1 MVADD
6 EVLCGAQS
14 QFIMKF
20 AAIAICISC
29 FSFKLSAQVEERMRV
44 LFFQCGTNEGV
55 QTYYQEASQ
64 LSNSVALYRGYKGSA
79 TTMLA
84 GTKDGV
90 QEKFS
95 VFNQGKDELE
105 AAIALEPGNHEL
117 RFLRFAVQAEV
128 PMIVGY
134 KGQLKE
140 DLEYLIKGFES
151 GAISSQYWYWQNA
164 LAFIQKSDDKSA
176 EQWQRLSKF
185 VSQ

>member
-1 MVADD
+1 
-6 EVLCGAQS
+6 
-14 QFIMKF
+14 MKF
-20 AAIAICISC
+20 AAIAICLCC
-29 FSFKLSAQVEERMRV
+29 FLSEVSAQIEERMRV
-44 LFFQCGTNEGV
+44 LFFQCGTPGGV

-64 LSNSVALYRGYKGSA
+64 LNNAVALYRGYKGSA

-84 GTKDGV
+84 GTKEGV
-90 QEKFS
+90 HEKFS

-105 AAIALEPGNHEL
+105 AAIAMEPSNYEL
-117 RFLRFAVQAEV
+117 RFLRYAVQAEV

-151 GAISSQYWYWQNA
+151 GAISSKYWYWQNA